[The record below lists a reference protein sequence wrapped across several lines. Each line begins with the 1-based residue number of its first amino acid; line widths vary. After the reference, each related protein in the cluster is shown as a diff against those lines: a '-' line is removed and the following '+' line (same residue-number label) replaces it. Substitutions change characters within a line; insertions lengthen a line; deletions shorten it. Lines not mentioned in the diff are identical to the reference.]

1 MVWDY
6 IIIVF
11 MIFLLNIIVDL
22 MYYSENG
29 VWELLFMMIRF
40 EKLLYYFVVVF
51 NFYLKRW
58 FLYFVIYIL
67 ILLCMMLILNILVFM
82 LLLDSGECVGYFIDC
97 LLVLIVFIIFVLE
110 GFL

>member
-6 IIIVF
+6 IIDVV
-11 MIFLLNIIVDL
+11 MIYLFNSSVDL

-51 NFYLKRW
+51 SFYLKRW

-97 LLVLIVFIIFVLE
+97 FLVLIVFIIFVLE

>member
-6 IIIVF
+6 IIIFF

-40 EKLLYYFVVVF
+40 EKLLYYFVIVF
-51 NFYLKRW
+51 SLNLKRW

-97 LLVLIVFIIFVLE
+97 LLVLIVLIIFVLE